1 MPLERG
7 FDDIVLANY
16 REGVVAPN
24 RLPWS
29 EEVVVDVEQLCQDP
43 GVVKGN
49 KSGGVHRPM
58 IAVEA
63 QLPQI
68 CSGKE

>member
-1 MPLERG
+1 MLVPLERG

-29 EEVVVDVEQLCQDP
+29 EEVVVDV
-43 GVVKGN
+43 
-49 KSGGVHRPM
+49 
-58 IAVEA
+58 
-63 QLPQI
+63 
-68 CSGKE
+68 